1 MNDKTS
7 ASSALDSIFSIDFA
21 VILSIIFNEIILKYN
36 LVLVGSISHIVSVL
50 IFGVIAFLLI
60 VALMIIDN
68 RTKSNN

>member
-7 ASSALDSIFSIDFA
+7 ASSALDSIFSIGFA

>member
-7 ASSALDSIFSIDFA
+7 ASSALDSIFSIGFV